1 MNREESEKKIAA
13 AMAHVHPK
21 RLESHVVKTKRLT
34 FHLLDEEFEEIR
46 NAAESLDMSIADYLF
61 ALHRH
66 AVKRL
71 DVSATDSEW
80 VHRSPRNRDDE
91 QE

>member
-1 MNREESEKKIAA
+1 MNRKESEKKISSAL
-13 AMAHVHPK
+13 AHVHPK
-21 RLESHVVKTKRLT
+21 RLEPHVVKTKRLT

-46 NAAESLDMSIADYLF
+46 ATAESLDMSISDYLC
-61 ALHRH
+61 ALHRY

-71 DVSATDSEW
+71 GTPSTDSEW
-80 VHRSPRNRDDE
+80 VHRSPRNTEDD